1 MAKDFSYEIIEEIGQ
16 VSKPTA
22 SGWSIR
28 LNLISWNGWGKPKLD
43 IRSWNEDMTRMGK
56 GISLSEE
63 DAKDLAGLLNS
74 YLGIGVEDLDL
85 PLTRDEM
92 LKELEEQEANK
103 PM

>member
-1 MAKDFSYEIIEEIGQ
+1 MAKEFSYEIIEEIGQ

-74 YLGIGVEDLDL
+74 YLGIEEDLER
-85 PLTRDEM
+85 PLTKEEM
-92 LKELEEQEANK
+92 LAELKEQKGL
-103 PM
+103 

>member
-1 MAKDFSYEIIEEIGQ
+1 MAKEFSYEIIEEIGQ
-16 VSKPTA
+16 VGEPTA
-22 SGWSIR
+22 SGWSTR
-28 LNLISWNGWGKPKLD
+28 LNLISWNGGKPKLD

-56 GISLSEE
+56 GISLSED

-74 YLGIGVEDLDL
+74 YLGIEADDLDS
-85 PLTRDEM
+85 PLTKDEM

>member
-1 MAKDFSYEIIEEIGQ
+1 MAKEFSYEIIEEIGQ

-74 YLGIGVEDLDL
+74 YLGIEEDLER
-85 PLTRDEM
+85 PLTKEEM
-92 LKELEEQEANK
+92 LAELKEQEGNGA
-103 PM
+103 